1 VNILCLGG
9 DTLDKNKQEQEM
21 LDNIEKVEVKE
32 EVVKEQSVVEE
43 VAKKEKNAKKKDK
56 QKDANKEQKEI
67 VLPENEGEQE
77 DNNGNR
83 RLNNITMEKKKRLVG
98 LNKGLLIT
106 AIILVI
112 LAVIVA
118 VFVLAN
124 RLNNNVYHNTYL
136 NGVNME
142 GKTEA
147 EVAKYI
153 SELNEEFK
161 TKNLVIKDGDKEII
175 QITPANIDMAIDEL
189 ATKSKIMDFGRNDN
203 WVNNNINILKNYFNK
218 QEIDIVYSYSE
229 TKLGNLAAEVAA
241 GIEGKVIDDSFTV
254 DEKNKILVITKG
266 KEGKNIVTTEFKE
279 AVLNQ
284 LKDNNSAEY
293 SIVLEDSQPKEL
305 DVDIVYAQ
313 VAKDAK
319 DAYVDN
325 SVKPAIYHKHEL
337 GITFDKEELR
347 RVLASEENKVQGKVI
362 KFNLSTT
369 KPAVTIQD
377 ITKDLYRD
385 TLGTYTSGYV
395 NSDANR
401 ASNVVLAAKMLNG
414 TIIMPGETFSFNK
427 VMGDCG
433 LSSRGFKSA
442 AVFKNGKVV
451 QEIGGGVCQ
460 ISSTLYIA
468 ALYANMSI
476 VSRSNHA
483 LPVGYVP
490 ASLDATIYYPYTDFK
505 FKNTREYPVKIV
517 AKTTSSRKLTISIC
531 GTKEDVEYEIV
542 LTSQKT
548 GSIAPK
554 VQQQK
559 NSSLAIGETKQIQAG
574 SYGYTSVA
582 YKTVK
587 LNGKV
592 ISKTLLSEDSYA
604 STPKIIA
611 VGTKQVNVYG
621 E

>member
-1 VNILCLGG
+1 MGKKKQGQNETNNIKLEKELSAAGNVEVVEQ
-9 DTLDKNKQEQEM
+9 KNTEQETVETVKAVENNKTSVENEI
-21 LDNIEKVEVKE
+21 DKKEEQQENVVETTHESKVEPE
-32 EVVKEQSVVEE
+32 L
-43 VAKKEKNAKKKDK
+43 KKR
-56 QKDANKEQKEI
+56 
-67 VLPENEGEQE
+67 VG
-77 DNNGNR
+77 
-83 RLNNITMEKKKRLVG
+83 NITVEKKKNIVG
-98 LNKGLLIT
+98 LNKTLVVT
-106 AIILVI
+106 AVI
-112 LAVIVA
+112 LFIIAIAAVVFAVI
-118 VFVLAN
+118 N
-124 RLNNNVYHNTYL
+124 KLNNNVYHNVYL
-136 NGVNME
+136 NGVNLE
-142 GKTEA
+142 GKTES

-153 SELNEEFK
+153 YQLNESFK
-161 TKNLVIKDGDKEII
+161 TKTLVIKNDEQEII
-175 QITPANIDMAIDEL
+175 EITPASIDMAIDEI
-189 ATKSKIMDFGRNDN
+189 ATKAQIMAFGRAG
-203 WVNNNINILKNYFNK
+203 NILDNNLDIIKAYFDK
-218 QEIDIVYSYSE
+218 HEIDIVYYYSE
-229 TKLGNLAAEVAA
+229 AKLSNIAAEVSAS
-241 GIEGKVIDDSFTV
+241 IEGRVIDDYFTV
-254 DEKNKILVITKG
+254 DDEKNVLVITKG
-266 KEGKNIVTTEFKE
+266 TAGKSIIVNQFKQDVLNAFKE
-279 AVLNQ
+279 
-284 LKDNNSAEY
+284 KDSDTYNVA
-293 SIVLEDSQPKEL
+293 LEDAQPKAI
-305 DVDIVYAQ
+305 DVDVVYAQ
-313 VAKDAK
+313 VAKAAK

-325 SVKPAIYHKHEL
+325 TVQPALYHKHEL
-337 GITFDKEELR
+337 GITFDKVELR
-347 RVLASEENKVQGKVI
+347 DLLAKEENQKEGKVI
-362 KFNLSTT
+362 KFNLTTT

-377 ITKDLYRD
+377 ITKDLYMD
-385 TLGTYTSGYV
+385 TLGKYTSEYV
-395 NSDANR
+395 NSDSNR

-433 LSSRGFKSA
+433 LASRGFKSA

-505 FKNTREYPVKIV
+505 FKNTRNYPVKIV

-542 LTSQKT
+542 LTSKKT

-554 VQQQK
+554 VQEQQDG
-559 NSSLAIGETKQIQAG
+559 SLAVGKTKVIQSGA
-574 SYGYTSVA
+574 YGYTSVA

-592 ISKTLLSEDSYA
+592 ISKTLLSEDSYG

-611 VGTKQVNVYG
+611 VGTKQVNIYG